1 MFSSHQNDDCW
12 TIGSSV
18 VGIICFFSGHFMRH
32 FDEIMLYATHQSN
45 IARKHHIHCWTS
57 LFSSFLERFSSFPRS
72 LSSPLFDGCL
82 NAAHEVPMTE
92 PCLPEVHICMISM
105 ARRITVI
112 THALLLVRQKNRRL
126 SMQFDHYHMNMPL
139 WKEKTYEDISSINE
153 EEYTCISITR
163 YAF

>member
-1 MFSSHQNDDCW
+1 MSAP
-12 TIGSSV
+12 V

-45 IARKHHIHCWTS
+45 IAWKHHIHCWTWTS
-57 LFSSFLERFSSFPRS
+57 RFSSFLERLSSFLERFSSFPRS
-72 LSSPLFDGCL
+72 LSSPLFECCL
-82 NAAHEVPMTE
+82 NAALEVPMTE
-92 PCLPEVHICMISM
+92 PCLPEVYICMISM

-153 EEYTCISITR
+153 EEYACISITR

>member
-1 MFSSHQNDDCW
+1 MHS
-12 TIGSSV
+12 SSV

-45 IARKHHIHCWTS
+45 IARKRHIHCWTS
-57 LFSSFLERFSSFPRS
+57 RFSSFLERLSSFLERFSSFPRS
-72 LSSPLFDGCL
+72 LSSPLFQCCL
-82 NAAHEVPMTE
+82 NAALEVPMTE

-139 WKEKTYEDISSINE
+139 WKEKTYKDISSIHE
-153 EEYTCISITR
+153 EEFTCISITR